1 MIRVLL
7 SLDLEKSEEKRDDFY
22 DILATKGWKK
32 TKDVDTVWT
41 IKFTKLD
48 PDNEDHYKTIKKRLA
63 AVFIEAATELKLK
76 RIHYVAQLGN
86 TEVIARVIKKADNEY
101 KCFSGVLYPKE

>member
-7 SLDLEKSEEKRDDFY
+7 SLDLEKSEDKRDDFY
-22 DILATKGWKK
+22 AILESKGWKK

-41 IKFTKLD
+41 IGFPNFD
-48 PDNEDHYKTIKKRLA
+48 PDNEDDYKRIRNRLA
-63 AVFIEAATELKLK
+63 SVFIDAATELKLK

-86 TEVIARVIKKADNEY
+86 AEVIARIIKKADEQY
-101 KCFSGVLYPKE
+101 KCYGGDLYPEK

>member
-7 SLDLEKSEEKRDDFY
+7 SLDLEKSELKRDDFY
-22 DILATKGWKK
+22 AILESKGWKK

-41 IKFTKLD
+41 IKFTKRN
-48 PDNEDHYKTIKKRLA
+48 PDNEDDYKGIRNRLA
-63 AVFIEAATELKLK
+63 SVFIEAAKELKLK

-86 TEVIARVIKKADNEY
+86 YEVIARVITKVEGEY
-101 KCFSGVLYPKE
+101 KCSGGVLYPEK

>member
-7 SLDLEKSEEKRDDFY
+7 SLDLEKSESKRDDFY
-22 DILATKGWKK
+22 AVLETKGWRK

-41 IKFTKLD
+41 IRFTKLD
-48 PDNEDHYKTIKKRLA
+48 PDKEEHYKIIRDRLA
-63 AVFIEAATELKLK
+63 SVFIEAATELKLK

-86 TEVIARVIKKADNEY
+86 HEVIARVIKKVEGEY
-101 KCFSGVLYPKE
+101 KCFGGDLYPEK